1 MCNNPLVDPLPQHS
15 YNINHYPLDTKD
27 QHSYLGVTIHKS
39 MSWASHINT
48 LVHKATRTLN
58 FIKQNLHKCSKEVK
72 ETAYLT
78 LVRPSLEYASCVW
91 DPHQLY
97 LISNIEKIQRRA
109 ARWILSDF
117 SRYSSV
123 STMLAQLQWSSLEKR
138 RSDSRLCTFYRILH
152 DSNIPIK
159 VPQYFMSTQ
168 YPTRNDHPFHFILP
182 YTSTTYYKQSFF
194 PRTIKQWNN
203 LPLSIINS
211 TSLSTFSL
219 SLKSKLNL

>member
-1 MCNNPLVDPLPQHS
+1 MC
-15 YNINHYPLDTKD
+15 
-27 QHSYLGVTIHKS
+27 LG
-39 MSWASHINT
+39 
-48 LVHKATRTLN
+48 
-58 FIKQNLHKCSKEVK
+58 
-72 ETAYLT
+72 
-78 LVRPSLEYASCVW
+78 PSPIV
-91 DPHQLY
+91 Y

-123 STMLAQLQWSSLEKR
+123 STLLAQLQWSSLEKR

-203 LPLSIINS
+203 LPLNIINS

>member
-1 MCNNPLVDPLPQHS
+1 M
-15 YNINHYPLDTKD
+15 
-27 QHSYLGVTIHKS
+27 
-39 MSWASHINT
+39 
-48 LVHKATRTLN
+48 
-58 FIKQNLHKCSKEVK
+58 
-72 ETAYLT
+72 
-78 LVRPSLEYASCVW
+78 SCVW

-109 ARWILSDF
+109 TRWILSDF

-123 STMLAQLQWSSLEKR
+123 STMLAQLQWFSLEKR
-138 RSDSRLCTFYRILH
+138 WSDSCLCTFYRILH

-168 YPTRNDHPFHFILP
+168 YPTRNDHTFHFILP
-182 YTSTTYYKQSFF
+182 YTSTYYKQSFF

-203 LPLSIINS
+203 LPLNIINS